1 LKKKKKRIL
10 MVLAPCL
17 AVSPCV
23 FREVKSHFN
32 NLDRYNLEG
41 KAATAAIKKK
51 TPRAGHRRYN

>member
-1 LKKKKKRIL
+1 

-32 NLDRYNLEG
+32 NLDQYNLEG